1 LCGEKK
7 TEAQMDQDSLG
18 LGERGKEGEG
28 GGEREAGKAERK
40 KRGGKKNK
48 ASLLPLD
55 SETLKLNQKKLN

>member
-1 LCGEKK
+1 
-7 TEAQMDQDSLG
+7 MDQDSLG